1 MLAMT
6 NPEQTPSISKS
17 PAERTPMTVPR
28 FVRAKQRAEKL
39 AMLTGYDHLWASILD
54 EAGVDSILVG
64 DSLGMVVQG
73 KASTL
78 PVTLDEIIY
87 HAEMVCRAVKYALVV
102 VDLPFMTFHISP
114 EDAIRNAGRIIKET
128 GAAAVKLEGGVNQAE
143 VIRRLTAAEIPVMAH
158 VGMKP
163 QSMLKYGGMHRIQRD
178 REQLLK
184 DAKAVTEAGAF
195 AIVLELIPQEIAKAI
210 TESVAIPTIGIGA
223 GPDCDGQVLVTPDM
237 LGLTAGF
244 NPKYLKR
251 FADLRNKAQEAMQE
265 YVKEVRAGT
274 FPDAAHS
281 H

>member
-1 MLAMT
+1 MT
-6 NPEQTPSISKS
+6 EHETKS
-17 PAERTPMTVPR
+17 PVTAAAGERPVMTVPR
-28 FVRAKQRAEKL
+28 FVRAKQRGEKL
-39 AMLTGYDHLWASILD
+39 TVLTGYDYLWAQILD
-54 EAGVDSILVG
+54 EGGVDAILVG

-73 KASTL
+73 KSSTI

-87 HAEMVCRAVKYALVV
+87 HAEMVCRAVKHAMVIA
-102 VDLPFMTFHISP
+102 DLPFLTFHISP

-128 GAAAVKLEGGVNQAE
+128 GVAAVKLEGGVNQAE
-143 VIRRLTAAEIPVMAH
+143 TIRRLAAADIPVMAH

-178 REQLLK
+178 REQLLN
-184 DAKAVTEAGAF
+184 DAKAAADAGAF
-195 AIVLELIPQEIAKAI
+195 GIVLELIPREIAKEI
-210 TESVAIPTIGIGA
+210 TATIPIPTIGIGA

-251 FADLRNKAQEAMQE
+251 FVDLRSQAQQAIRS
-265 YVKEVRAGT
+265 YVQEVRAGE
-274 FPDAAHS
+274 FPDASHS

>member
-1 MLAMT
+1 MT
-6 NPEQTPSISKS
+6 EAAQNLPPDSISGTS
-17 PAERTPMTVPR
+17 ANRTQMTVPR
-28 FVRAKQRAEKL
+28 FQRAKQRGEKL

-54 EAGVDSILVG
+54 ESGVDSILVG
-64 DSLGMVVQG
+64 DSMGMVVQG
-73 KASTL
+73 KSSTL

-87 HAEMVCRAVKYALVV
+87 HAEMVCRAVKYALVI
-102 VDLPFMTFHISP
+102 VDLPFMTFHISA

-128 GAAAVKLEGGVNQAE
+128 GAGAVKLEGGVNQAE
-143 VIRRLTAAEIPVMAH
+143 MIRRLTACEIPVMAH
-158 VGMKP
+158 LGMKP
-163 QSMLKYGGMHRIQRD
+163 QSLLKYGGMHRIQRD

-195 AIVLELIPQEIAKAI
+195 GIVLELIPREIAKDI
-210 TESVAIPTIGIGA
+210 TASVSIPTIGIGA

-251 FADLRNKAQEAMQE
+251 FADLRNQAHQAMQE
-265 YVKEVRAGT
+265 YVKEVRAGL
-274 FPDAAHS
+274 FPDAGHS